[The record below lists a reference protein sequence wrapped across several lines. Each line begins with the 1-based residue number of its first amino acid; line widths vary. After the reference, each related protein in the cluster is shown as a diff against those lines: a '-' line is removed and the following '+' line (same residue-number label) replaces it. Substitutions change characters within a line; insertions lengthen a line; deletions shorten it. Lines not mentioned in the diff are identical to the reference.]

1 MLQIHYH
8 LSWKKGF
15 PFPDSTVP
23 RTWVLLQLFIGLF
36 ANIIAMNVSPTVTYV
51 TTNRIVICGNKLLT
65 YFARKLNHLVET
77 VFPYFLCQQM
87 FCVLF

>member
-36 ANIIAMNVSPTVTYV
+36 ANIIAMNVSTTVTYV
-51 TTNRIVICGNKLLT
+51 TTN
-65 YFARKLNHLVET
+65 
-77 VFPYFLCQQM
+77 
-87 FCVLF
+87 